1 MPLSI
6 RIMKLLLVG
15 LLLALCAGCGFLFG
29 DKGMFRDKSQDYKKA
44 PEVPVIS
51 VPQGKD
57 ATALREI
64 YVIPQ
69 IESDLVL
76 AGEFEVPRPAPLVA
90 GAGDE
95 VVRIQKLGD
104 ESWALIGVPPGQVWP
119 QVRSFLTAAGIQ
131 VARVDAR
138 AGIIDTNWLT
148 LEGQPMG
155 SRFRFRMEQGVQRGT
170 SELHV
175 LQMNQA
181 GDVNSWPSSSD
192 NPEQGQEMLRAVAQY
207 LANSAESAPVSMIAE
222 QGISA
227 TGKISMQE
235 SPDGYTYIQL
245 ELPYDRAWASLG
257 RALDKS
263 AFETVDRDRS
273 AGRYDVRFLGPQSEE
288 EDGWFD
294 WLFGGEEEH
303 PLAGEMFVVTMAAAG
318 EQAVT
323 IRLQPQDAGQQVT
336 KRDEQSLL
344 ALIKGNI
351 D

>member
-1 MPLSI
+1 MAMSHRLV
-6 RIMKLLLVG
+6 KLPAAA
-15 LLLALCAGCGFLFG
+15 LLLAMCSGCGYLFG
-29 DKGMFRDKSQDYKKA
+29 DQGIFRDNSEDYKKA
-44 PEVPVIS
+44 PEMPVVS
-51 VPQGKD
+51 VPQDKD
-57 ATALREI
+57 SSALGEI
-64 YVIPQ
+64 YPIPAVDNEL
-69 IESDLVL
+69 IL

-104 ESWALIGVPPGQVWP
+104 QSWALIGVPPGQVWP

-138 AGIIDTNWLT
+138 AGIMETNWLK
-148 LEGQPMG
+148 LEGASMG

-181 GDVNSWPSSSD
+181 GDVDSWPGSSD
-192 NPEQGQEMLRAVAQY
+192 NPEQAHEMLRAVSQY

-227 TGKISMQE
+227 GGKISMQE
-235 SPDGYTYIQL
+235 APEGYTYIRL

-257 RALDKS
+257 RALGKS
-263 AFETVDRDRS
+263 GFEVTDRDRS
-273 AGRYDVRFLGPQSEE
+273 AGRYDARFLGPQDED

-294 WLFGGEEEH
+294 WLFGEEEH
-303 PLAGEMFVVTMAAAG
+303 PLAGQLFLITMTSVS
-318 EQAVT
+318 EQAVN
-323 IRLQPQDAGQQVT
+323 IRLQPQDSSLDFS

-351 D
+351 N